1 MYTVANRII
10 VKKGMAHK
18 MAPAFTSGK
27 ELTQFEGFNKVEVS
41 ISTTID
47 GNEELNV
54 IMYWDTLENFEAWK
68 VSDAFKKAHARDGK
82 GGQGESPVISNQVVI
97 GELVSTLTV

>member
-27 ELTQFEGFNKVEVS
+27 ELTQFEGFNKIEVS
-41 ISTTID
+41 VSETPE

-54 IMYWDTLENFEAWK
+54 IMYWDALEHFETWK
-68 VSDAFKKAHARDGK
+68 ASDSFKKAHAREGSGNK
-82 GGQGESPVISNQVVI
+82 ENSPVISNQVVI